1 MTLPPLF
8 GTIAKDDSKL
18 LMVGINIDVGDSTLI
33 QLETIAAL
41 ISIVPSASTASKDV
55 GLDVK
60 VEIVD
65 VIEVMVMDEYCK

>member
-41 ISIVPSASTASKDV
+41 ISIVPSASTAAKDV